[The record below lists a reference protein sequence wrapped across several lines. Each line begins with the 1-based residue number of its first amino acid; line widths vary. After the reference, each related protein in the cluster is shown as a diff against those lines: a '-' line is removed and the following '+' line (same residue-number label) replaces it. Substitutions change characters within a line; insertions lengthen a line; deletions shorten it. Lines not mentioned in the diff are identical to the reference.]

1 MDKTETQIEQ
11 TTLSKENYYNECLN
25 WSRDYL
31 LSKREHYYY
40 FHSDTL
46 RQLYRTQCEETI
58 PLEPRVW
65 GAVIKQL
72 VKENIIIFATTQMI
86 KPIFANHRRQTIW
99 RTVN

>member
-1 MDKTETQIEQ
+1 MNKTETQIEQ

-31 LSKREHYYY
+31 LSKREHY
-40 FHSDTL
+40 FNSDQL
-46 RQLYRTQCEETI
+46 RQQYRLECEDTI
-58 PLEPRVW
+58 PREPRVF
-65 GAVIKQL
+65 GAVIRQL